1 MKENR
6 LLKISQAA
14 QRLGV
19 SNYTV
24 RKLVR
29 QGLLAGRRTT
39 PFGRTNYV
47 TLESIE
53 HFLTEGSSNA
63 RS

>member
-1 MKENR
+1 MVV
-6 LLKISQAA
+6 LKISQAA
-14 QRLGV
+14 KKLGV

-29 QGLLAGRRTT
+29 QGFLEGRRTT

-47 TLESIE
+47 TLESVI
-53 HFLTEGSSNA
+53 HFLKEGTSNA
-63 RS
+63 RG